1 MQFGIR
7 IKQIREI
14 RKISQGFLAQ
24 QVGLT
29 QATISRIESGIP
41 EATASLLDMARVL
54 KVDPFWLQT
63 GEGSPDSAPEWLV
76 SNFLRHRI
84 SPSDLSTVI
93 DRLDRND
100 ELGRPFLNDL
110 LRIMESPSSCL
121 EPSPADLCE
130 PAVIEDP
137 AQDASQP
144 TFESFRL
151 QLRDLIAKYR
161 AKIDACD
168 TDLERLRTQNR
179 ALSNSV
185 DSCDAKRREV
195 LLSDIRRVSAQ
206 RQIYL
211 ETEADVQLIADEF
224 GC

>member
-1 MQFGIR
+1 MQFGTR

-41 EATASLLDMARVL
+41 EATASLLDMARAL

-76 SNFLRHRI
+76 SNFLRYRF
-84 SPSDLSTVI
+84 SPNDLSTVI
-93 DRLDRND
+93 DRLDKDD

-110 LRIMESPSSCL
+110 LRIMEGPSSCPK
-121 EPSPADLCE
+121 PSPADLCGPDE
-130 PAVIEDP
+130 VELQK
-137 AQDASQP
+137 QDVSQL
-144 TFESFRL
+144 TSEHFRL
-151 QLRDLIAKYR
+151 QLCDLIAKYR
-161 AKIDACD
+161 EKIDACD
-168 TDLERLRTQNR
+168 TDLERLRAQNR
-179 ALSNSV
+179 ALSTNV
-185 DSCDAKRREV
+185 DSCDAKGREV
-195 LLSDIRRVSAQ
+195 LLTDIRRLSAQ
-206 RQIYL
+206 RQVYL
-211 ETEADVQLIADEF
+211 EAEADIQLIADEF